1 MFKLFWVK
9 EDNGWEIIDDIDVEI
24 DDNSILEEEVWQVA
38 LDILET
44 KDDVIII
51 APIAWIELED
61 IDLSLNKTIL
71 TIKWRRDQPKEYEIE
86 WVKERN
92 LECFWWAFTRNVI
105 LPENLALNKIKA
117 YMENNLLIINIPKL
131 KFEGSSI
138 KINKIES

>member
-9 EDNGWEIIDDIDVEI
+9 EDHEWEIVDDIEVEI
-24 DDNSILEEEVWQVA
+24 DDNSVLEEEIWQVA

-44 KDDVIII
+44 DDDVIII

-71 TIKWRRDQPKEYEIE
+71 TIKWKREQPKEYKIE

-92 LECFWWAFTRNVI
+92 LECFWGPFTRNVI
-105 LPENLALNKIKA
+105 LPENLALNKIRA

-131 KFEGSSI
+131 KFEWSSI